1 MGVDEKHAS
10 DHDEGHDLAKRVD
23 SNPYEELS
31 PRPSDDPKDPL
42 NWPLNLKIACLLQ
55 VGLLAGLGGVNTA
68 IINPAYTP
76 MAKDLHISVVHASY
90 QTTVVI
96 AINGLAPFLFI
107 PLANV
112 YGRRPLYLFC
122 TLLGFGT
129 SLASAYAK
137 TFSQLLAARAFNGFM
152 PVAFALGAATVVD
165 LFFFHQRGRAMGVYV
180 VLMTNGSH
188 LAPIVGGLVG
198 QYLGW
203 RWCFK
208 MAAIFD
214 AVMFVVIF
222 FCLPETLYVRY
233 PTTAPP
239 VESPRLGMSGY
250 VRGLKLWTRHPDL
263 KLRARDFVLPILKM
277 LKYPSVVFPALYYAA
292 QYGFASIL
300 PAVTVASIF
309 SKFFH
314 WDTLDIGLAYGGSL
328 TIGSFMGEL
337 CAGWVVDAIV
347 KREKRKLG
355 GRDPEPEVRLKA
367 IWTGEILVPTGLLI
381 YGFCLQYH
389 TIWIA
394 PILGMGIAC
403 FGLQVITT
411 TCYTYSI
418 DCYRSEGSEVSQV
431 FNFFRQEIGMTFA
444 FYVILLAGKI
454 GYQWT
459 FFFFAIMGSVLGFIP
474 IVVLMLRGKEIRE
487 KLGKPRNVNQ
497 FDTDGEGPGTAQE

>member
-1 MGVDEKHAS
+1 
-10 DHDEGHDLAKRVD
+10 
-23 SNPYEELS
+23 
-31 PRPSDDPKDPL
+31 
-42 NWPLNLKIACLLQ
+42 
-55 VGLLAGLGGVNTA
+55 
-68 IINPAYTP
+68 

-381 YGFCLQYH
+381 YARADH
-389 TIWIA
+389 SR
-394 PILGMGIAC
+394 
-403 FGLQVITT
+403 
-411 TCYTYSI
+411 YSI